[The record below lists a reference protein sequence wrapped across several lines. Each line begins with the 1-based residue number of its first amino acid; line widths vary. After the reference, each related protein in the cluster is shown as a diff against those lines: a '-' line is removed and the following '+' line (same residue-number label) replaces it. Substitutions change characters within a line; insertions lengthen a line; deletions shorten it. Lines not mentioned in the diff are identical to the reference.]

1 MNNFTDHAIISNILN
16 KNLEMSVDEWH
27 NEVKKPLLP
36 FEKSLNKR
44 MSKIKHLKQSATYN
58 PKTTN
63 RQCFMQVRWQYIHEN
78 LPPVAKKNISAL
90 VRIGDYREEGA
101 QKIFWGFNWWGNSKD
116 VITVF
121 RLFEKFKGTSHR
133 LFPERCNRGPSVEGI
148 LLLAKTYNAEEVVGL
163 PRDIKEEIVEDIEKL
178 TVGLSNALETA
189 E

>member
-78 LPPVAKKNISAL
+78 LPPVAKKKHFCSCPYWRLQGRGGAKNILGVQL
-90 VRIGDYREEGA
+90 VG
-101 QKIFWGFNWWGNSKD
+101 Q
-116 VITVF
+116 
-121 RLFEKFKGTSHR
+121 FK
-133 LFPERCNRGPSVEGI
+133 RCYNGISV
-148 LLLAKTYNAEEVVGL
+148 V
-163 PRDIKEEIVEDIEKL
+163 
-178 TVGLSNALETA
+178 
-189 E
+189 